1 MIFPGNTGEAK
12 YRRRDRNAIRKA
24 LREQARDLER
34 ERGGGEEEKTKKKK
48 RSKIV
53 CINEFHAITHK

>member
-34 ERGGGEEEKTKKKK
+34 ERGGGRGRENQKKEAVQNCVYK
-48 RSKIV
+48 
-53 CINEFHAITHK
+53 